1 MKYGKKSSSKL
12 ISNAKTLRK
21 GQTRAESILWNELRN
36 RRLEGL
42 KFRRQ
47 HPVNDFILD
56 FYCPQASIGI
66 EVDGSIH
73 DISEQKEYDIE
84 RHNSLNNLGIHLI
97 RFTNNDI
104 YDGLERVIEII
115 RITCKQRIK
124 G

>member
-12 ISNAKTLRK
+12 IRNAQILRK
-21 GQTRAESILWNELRN
+21 GQTRAESMLWNELRN
-36 RRLEGL
+36 RRLEGF

-73 DISEQKEYDIE
+73 DGFEQEEYDRE
-84 RHNSLNNLGIHLI
+84 RHNALNNLGIHLL

-104 YDGLERVIEII
+104 YDRLEGVIKII
-115 RITCKQRIK
+115 RITCQQRIK